1 MDGVRIG
8 RILRALRMRRGWRQ
22 LDLAERVGVS
32 QSLIARVERGG
43 AGRLRLDSLER
54 IAKALEARLSVR
66 LDWRGEAADRL
77 LDAGHAELVEFL
89 LGLLREAG
97 WAGIPEVTFSVGPE
111 RGSFDIL
118 AWHEPTGTLLIVEVK
133 TVVPDMQAMLATFDR
148 KQRHANGVARGRG
161 WRPARIWSL
170 LAIGESRTSRR
181 RVEAHSATF
190 AARFPDGAVAA
201 KRSLRAPAAV
211 PAGAAALRALWFLTG
226 RTRATPRQRVVTP
239 RRTG

>member
-1 MDGVRIG
+1 MRIG
-8 RILRALRMRRGWRQ
+8 RIVRALRMRRGWRQ
-22 LDLAERVGVS
+22 LDLAERVGFS

-54 IAKALEARLSVR
+54 IAGVLEARLTVR
-66 LDWRGEAADRL
+66 LDWHGEAADRL
-77 LDAGHAELVEFL
+77 LDAEHAKLVEL
-89 LGLLREAG
+89 LLRFLREAG
-97 WAGIPEVTFSVGPE
+97 WEVIPEVTFSVGPE

-118 AWHEPTGTLLIVEVK
+118 AWHEPTRTLLVVEVK
-133 TVVPDMQAMLATFDR
+133 SVVPDVQAMLATFDR
-148 KQRHANGVARGRG
+148 KQRHADGVARARG

-181 RVEAHSATF
+181 RVQAHAVTF

-201 KRSLRAPAAV
+201 RRSLRAPAAV
-211 PAGAAALRALWFLTG
+211 PTGAPALRALWFLTG
-226 RTRATPRQRVVTP
+226 RTRATPRQRVVIR

>member
-66 LDWRGEAADRL
+66 LDWHGEAADRL

-97 WAGIPEVTFSVGPE
+97 WEGIPEVTFSVGPE

-170 LAIGESRTSRR
+170 LAIGESARLADEWRPTPQPLPRGSPTGLSLPNGACELRR
-181 RVEAHSATF
+181 PS
-190 AARFPDGAVAA
+190 P
-201 KRSLRAPAAV
+201 P
-211 PAGAAALRALWFLTG
+211 ALRPCERCG
-226 RTRATPRQRVVTP
+226 S
-239 RRTG
+239 